1 MRSRCWEIGL
11 RSPEA
16 RKRSRSSRM
25 DPSPAARIRA
35 ARVRPLGI
43 NRGLIAAV
51 AILCAAVVNACEP
64 GPPPAEPI
72 ARQYAAAWQKADYQA
87 MWDLLTDDAKAQV
100 TPAGFTER
108 LPRIADEM
116 TLTSLDAKTG
126 VATHPALP
134 NGSPDPRKATIPLDV
149 TFHTQRVGDIARS
162 TALQLVMVGEKDKAV
177 WRIAWTPEA
186 ILPHLTAGRLV
197 RMTRLPT
204 SRGRIVARD
213 GTELATFI
221 EAGVVGV
228 ITGQIR
234 SEAGLLSS
242 LSSALAMTPDQIKA
256 KYTQSWVKP
265 DLFVPIKTV
274 PASQLDAL
282 RTRLSLIEGV
292 QVQATR
298 VRSYPSGLASQTLGY
313 LAEASEAEA
322 KAKTGRGIEA
332 GDLIGKK
339 DTGLEAT
346 LDDELGGSYGWRLSI
361 VESDER
367 PVEMLAETAPV
378 PGRDV
383 VLSLDPKLQ
392 RAAENALGDRKGA
405 IVAEDPW
412 SGEILAIASR
422 PTFDLNAFVSGD
434 STAIA
439 KYSSD
444 PNKPL
449 FNRATFGQYPTGS
462 SFKPITAAAA
472 LRTGLYKYGDVLPC
486 PARWTG
492 YGPQW
497 VQLNHETGDL
507 GNIDLRTAM
516 ARSCN
521 TFFYE
526 LGKRLND
533 RDPNLLPD
541 AAKSFGLGKATDIDY
556 VLEAEGI
563 VPSPAWKQ
571 SYFKTPAD
579 QVWNPGDATN
589 LAIGQGFLLATPLQM
604 ANYAAALANDGIVWK
619 PRLVT
624 EIRGRSGT
632 AVKKFDKTQAAH
644 ANATNTELSLIR
656 DTMHAVTAD
665 RDGTVSF
672 IFQNYPVSTAGK
684 SGTAE
689 SPAAGKVD
697 AWFIG
702 FASFEAPSIAFV
714 AVLDEFTEVPG
725 RFGSVDSAMAVKSV
739 LDAAFR

>member
-1 MRSRCWEIGL
+1 MMPRSNVVT
-11 RSPEA
+11 RSL
-16 RKRSRSSRM
+16 
-25 DPSPAARIRA
+25 PA
-35 ARVRPLGI
+35 L
-43 NRGLIAAV
+43 LF
-51 AILCAAVVNACEP
+51 AVVSVLAACEP
-64 GPPPAEPI
+64 AQPQPDAVAKSYAE
-72 ARQYAAAWQKADYQA
+72 AWKKADYQK
-87 MWDLLTDDAKAQV
+87 MWSLLSDGAQQRVGTD
-100 TPAGFTER
+100 GFIDR

-116 TLTSLDAKTG
+116 TLRSLD
-126 VATHPALP
+126 VAVGPSSRPLA
-134 NGSPDPRKATIPLDV
+134 NGSPDPAHATIPLDI
-149 TFHTQRVGDIARS
+149 TYHTARVGDVRRTTTLAM
-162 TALQLVMVGEKDKAV
+162 VYVGEKDKGV
-177 WRIAWTPEA
+177 WKIDWSPEA
-186 ILPHLTAGRLV
+186 LLPNLVPGRLV
-197 RMTRLPT
+197 RMLRLPT
-204 SRGRIVARD
+204 TRGRILARD
-213 GTELATFI
+213 GSELATFAD
-221 EAGVVGV
+221 AGVIGIVPRQMRSPAATAASLGV
-228 ITGQIR
+228 ALGLTQDSIT
-234 SEAGLLSS
+234 AK
-242 LSSALAMTPDQIKA
+242 LA
-256 KYTQSWVKP
+256 QSWVR
-265 DLFVPIKTV
+265 DDTFVPIRTLQG
-274 PASQLDAL
+274 AALDAVRAKL
-282 RTRLSLIEGV
+282 AVIEGV

-298 VRSYPSGLASQTLGY
+298 VRSYPTGLASQTLGY
-313 LAEASEAEA
+313 LTEASETDAA
-322 KAKTGRGIEA
+322 KPVRATRGVQA
-332 GDLIGKK
+332 GDMIGKSNS
-339 DTGLEAT
+339 GLEDT
-346 LDDELGGSYGWRLSI
+346 LDDVLGGTYGWKHTI
-361 VESDER
+361 IE
-367 PVEMLAETAPV
+367 PNGTIAETLGETAAV
-378 PGRDV
+378 PGNDV
-383 VLSLDPKLQ
+383 VLSLDVNLQ

-412 SGEILAIASR
+412 SGEIRALASR
-422 PTFDLNAFVSGD
+422 PTYDLNAFVSGD
-434 STAIA
+434 ATAIA
-439 KYSSD
+439 KFSSD

-462 SFKPITAAAA
+462 SFKPVTAAAA

-624 EIRGRSGT
+624 EIRGRSGA

-702 FASFEAPSIAFV
+702 FASFEQPSIAFV

-739 LDAAFR
+739 LDAAFK